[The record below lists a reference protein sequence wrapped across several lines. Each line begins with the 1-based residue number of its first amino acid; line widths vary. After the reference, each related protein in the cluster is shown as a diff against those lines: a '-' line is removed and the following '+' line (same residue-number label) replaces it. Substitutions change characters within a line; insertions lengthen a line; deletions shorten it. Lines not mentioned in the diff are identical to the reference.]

1 VQMSPV
7 YTSVNVPQGSAPAI
21 ASFTASSATVTAGT
35 QVTLT
40 WQSSGAPYYV
50 VSPQV
55 GAVRGNSVIVT
66 PSQTTTY
73 TLYAT
78 NQYGR
83 TNASLTVTIH

>member
-1 VQMSPV
+1 VS
-7 YTSVNVPQGSAPAI
+7 
-21 ASFTASSATVTAGT
+21 AGT
-35 QVTLT
+35 PVTLN
-40 WQSSGAPYYV
+40 WQVSGAPYLV

-55 GAVRGNSVIVT
+55 GAVRGNSVQVT

-83 TNASLTVTIH
+83 ATASVNVAVH